1 MNTVND
7 QRQITLR
14 SRVCSDIKYNKNTS
28 FSLNSLWTLFSKVKD
43 NLVNLYSI
51 MKLNKNWLHPLNDLA
66 PILQKPNLT
75 T

>member
-14 SRVCSDIKYNKNTS
+14 SRVCSNIKYNKNTS
-28 FSLNSLWTLFSKVKD
+28 FSLNSLWTLFSKAKD

-66 PILQKPNLT
+66 SILQKPNLT